1 MCRIAYKNTG
11 MSFRSVLYFIK
22 KMNES
27 FIELKINKEWIN
39 VYLRAEALQNKFN
52 LELPLR

>member
-1 MCRIAYKNTG
+1 